1 MNNDLDI
8 FVFSHKTPSI
18 LPDNEAYKVVC
29 LEKDNNKID
38 KNLNKIV
45 CCNDK
50 ENIFNLEHA
59 YSEGSRIHYIWKN
72 IPLKKYIGT
81 AHYRRYFDFME
92 DIPNLD
98 ELFNTYDIILPKFNL
113 GWSSIKG
120 QYANSHNIEDLE
132 IIENIIKEDYPD
144 YYETALSTLNN
155 GQFRPCNIFIMKSDM
170 FYKYCEFV
178 FGVLEKYNNIMH
190 FNNDIDVFNYVLNN
204 IPKYCENKSGMLYS
218 INYQARIQAFLMER
232 ISNIFYNKNFKNP
245 YLAELVLTEQNFE
258 IETEFFKL
266 YEK

>member
-1 MNNDLDI
+1 
-8 FVFSHKTPSI
+8 
-18 LPDNEAYKVVC
+18 
-29 LEKDNNKID
+29 
-38 KNLNKIV
+38 
-45 CCNDK
+45 
-50 ENIFNLEHA
+50 
-59 YSEGSRIHYIWKN
+59 
-72 IPLKKYIGT
+72 
-81 AHYRRYFDFME
+81 ME

-113 GWSSIKG
+113 GWSSIKR